1 MNSAHLERNQSVYE
15 DEDYLKGEKEIF
27 VWGADK
33 FALLIEEIKGIP
45 NKRLLISALSLVWAV
60 PNT

>member
-1 MNSAHLERNQSVYE
+1 MNSAHLERNLSVYE

-33 FALLIEEIKGIP
+33 FALLIEEIQGNPKQT
-45 NKRLLISALSLVWAV
+45 KDC
-60 PNT
+60 